1 MVDEEIKGAKLLEKL
16 LEDPNKLLGGILIGN
31 NIVNIGASSLASTLA
46 FRIFGDGGVAL
57 ATGVMT
63 ILVLI
68 FGEITPKSLAK
79 QNAEKVSLAV
89 APIINI
95 VVTVFKPLVW
105 LFSSVSSLIV
115 RLLGGDLNK
124 SEPFITEEELK
135 TMVDV
140 SEEEGVLEVEEKE
153 MIFNVFEFGDL
164 QVKDIMVQR
173 VNVIAVNVTAT
184 YEEVLK
190 VIKEQQFSRIPVY
203 NESIDDIV
211 GILNVKDLILL
222 DSDEENFNVTEY
234 MREPFRTFEFKKIT
248 ELFAEMKT
256 TRNHIAVVLDEYG
269 GTVGIVTIE
278 DLIEEIVGDIEDEYD
293 ERDKDIEVI
302 KENEFVVDGSTR
314 LSDLSDMIGFE
325 IESEEFDSIGGYVI
339 GYLGRMPKV
348 GEEIKTNDFRVIVE
362 ELDRNRVKRLEF
374 THINEKKR
382 GELRV
387 LSLAL
392 EEAEKAR
399 EKGEVPVGAVIVK
412 DGEII
417 ARAHNLK
424 ETLKDP
430 TAHAE
435 ILAIR
440 EACNKLNN
448 WRLHGCEMYVTLEPC
463 PMCALELFFKV
474 DFQKFILVP
483 LMIQQEQMVL

>member
-1 MVDEEIKGAKLLEKL
+1 MDPFTFQIVLLIILIALSGFFSASETALMSLSKIRVRHMVDEDIKGAKLLEKL

-46 FRIFGDGGVAL
+46 FRIFGDSGVAL

-95 VVTVFKPLVW
+95 VVIVFKPFVW
-105 LFSSVSSLIV
+105 LFTSISSFIV

-140 SEEEGVLEVEEKE
+140 SEEEGVLEEEEKE

-173 VNVIAVNVTAT
+173 VNVIAVNVTST

-222 DSDEENFNVTEY
+222 DSHNENFNVTDY

-248 ELFAEMKT
+248 ELFAEMRT

-278 DLIEEIVGDIEDEYD
+278 DLIEEIVGEIEDEYD

-314 LSDLSDMIGFE
+314 LSDLSDMIGFD

-339 GYLGRMPKV
+339 GYLGRMPELS
-348 GEEIKTNDFRVIVE
+348 EEIKTKDFKVIVE
-362 ELDRNRVKRLEF
+362 ELDKNRIKKVRIYTYKK
-374 THINEKKR
+374 EK
-382 GELRV
+382 
-387 LSLAL
+387 
-392 EEAEKAR
+392 EE
-399 EKGEVPVGAVIVK
+399 
-412 DGEII
+412 
-417 ARAHNLK
+417 N
-424 ETLKDP
+424 
-430 TAHAE
+430 
-435 ILAIR
+435 
-440 EACNKLNN
+440 
-448 WRLHGCEMYVTLEPC
+448 
-463 PMCALELFFKV
+463 
-474 DFQKFILVP
+474 
-483 LMIQQEQMVL
+483 

>member
-1 MVDEEIKGAKLLEKL
+1 MDPFTFQIVLLVILLILSGFFSASETALMSLSKIRIRHMVDEGIKGAKLLEKL

-46 FRIFGDGGVAL
+46 YRIFGDSGVAL

-79 QNAEKVSLAV
+79 QNAEKISLLVS
-89 APIINI
+89 PIINFVVI
-95 VVTVFKPLVW
+95 VFRPFVW
-105 LFSSVSSLIV
+105 LFSSISGLIIK
-115 RLLGGDLNK
+115 LFGGDLSK

-173 VNVIAVNVTAT
+173 VNVVAVNVTST

-190 VIKEQQFSRIPVY
+190 VIKEEQFSRIPVY

-222 DSDEENFNVTEY
+222 ERDEKKFDVTKY

-248 ELFAEMKT
+248 ELFSEMKT

-293 ERDKDIEVI
+293 ERDKEIEVI

-314 LSDLSDMIGFE
+314 LSDLSDMIDFD

-339 GYLGRMPKV
+339 GYLGRMPKI
-348 GEEIKTNDFRVIVE
+348 GEEIKTERFRIIVE
-362 ELDRNRVKRLEF
+362 DIERNRIKKVRFYTYK
-374 THINEKKR
+374 IEK
-382 GELRV
+382 
-387 LSLAL
+387 
-392 EEAEKAR
+392 EE
-399 EKGEVPVGAVIVK
+399 
-412 DGEII
+412 
-417 ARAHNLK
+417 N
-424 ETLKDP
+424 
-430 TAHAE
+430 
-435 ILAIR
+435 
-440 EACNKLNN
+440 
-448 WRLHGCEMYVTLEPC
+448 
-463 PMCALELFFKV
+463 
-474 DFQKFILVP
+474 
-483 LMIQQEQMVL
+483 

>member
-1 MVDEEIKGAKLLEKL
+1 MDPYTFQIVLLIILIILSGFFSASETALMALSRIRVRHMVDEEIKGAKLLEKL

-348 GEEIKTNDFRVIVE
+348 REEIKTNDFRVIVE
-362 ELDRNRVKRLEF
+362 ELDRNRVK
-374 THINEKKR
+374 KV
-382 GELRV
+382 RV
-387 LSLAL
+387 YTY
-392 EEAEKAR
+392 KR
-399 EKGEVPVGAVIVK
+399 EKE
-412 DGEII
+412 ES
-417 ARAHNLK
+417 
-424 ETLKDP
+424 
-430 TAHAE
+430 
-435 ILAIR
+435 
-440 EACNKLNN
+440 
-448 WRLHGCEMYVTLEPC
+448 
-463 PMCALELFFKV
+463 
-474 DFQKFILVP
+474 
-483 LMIQQEQMVL
+483 